1 MTLMLLFIEG
11 NENRFMLDEWF
22 NRKIGNLPQEI
33 SDDILSQIIDN
44 VDELPTKDAYP
55 QKVCGVV
62 KGDKPF
68 FFELEYLNEEG
79 YIPVL
84 LDIEQIGLEEYL
96 DSINRNNYF
105 KNGTK

>member
-22 NRKIGNLPQEI
+22 NRKIKELPQEI
-33 SDDILSQIIDN
+33 SDDILSQIMNN
-44 VDELPTKDAYP
+44 VSELPTKDSDT

-62 KGDKPF
+62 KGEKPF
-68 FFELEYLNEEG
+68 FFELEYLHEQE

>member
-22 NRKIGNLPQEI
+22 NRKMANLPQAVADEI
-33 SDDILSQIIDN
+33 MSQVVDN
-44 VDELPTKDAYP
+44 VSTLPIKDTYP

-62 KGDKPF
+62 KGDNPF
-68 FFELEYLNEEG
+68 FFELEYLNEDG

-96 DSINRNNYF
+96 DSINQNKYF
-105 KNGTK
+105 KDGPR